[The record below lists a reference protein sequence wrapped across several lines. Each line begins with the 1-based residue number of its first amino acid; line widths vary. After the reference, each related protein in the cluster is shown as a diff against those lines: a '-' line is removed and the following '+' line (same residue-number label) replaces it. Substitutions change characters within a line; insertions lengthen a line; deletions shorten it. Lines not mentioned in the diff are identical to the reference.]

1 MVRLM
6 RADRTPFDRDDPHNA
21 LDDEFAAA
29 ATGYMSYA
37 GPFSVVDDGLIVK
50 AELVWRRS

>member
-29 ATGYMSYA
+29 AAGYMSYA